1 MASWQNLVDYVKAN
15 YKVDDERDGFMKLLF
30 ETDEGRSQVVLLW
43 RAALM
48 DGAEEWVQ
56 IESAFGK
63 ADSVDLDAALKAIGE
78 MVVGGA
84 AIINDHVFFRHSVP
98 LENLDMNEFER
109 PFMLVTMTADRLESQ
124 LGQGDD
130 L

>member
-1 MASWQNLVDYVKAN
+1 MATWASLVDYVKAN
-15 YKVDDERDGFMKLLF
+15 YKVDDEQDGMLKLIF
-30 ETDEGRSQVVLLW
+30 QTDETRSQVVLLW

-48 DGAEEWVQ
+48 DGAEEWCQ

-63 ADSVDLDAALKAIGE
+63 ADSIDLVKALTEIGE

-84 AIINDHVFFRHSVP
+84 AIINGFCFFRHSVP
-98 LENLDMNEFER
+98 LADMDPSEFER
-109 PFMLVTMTADRLESQ
+109 PFMLVTSTADNLEEL

>member
-1 MASWQNLVDYVKAN
+1 
-15 YKVDDERDGFMKLLF
+15 
-30 ETDEGRSQVVLLW
+30 
-43 RAALM
+43 M

-63 ADSVDLDAALKAIGE
+63 ADTVDLKAALKEIGE

-109 PFMLVTMTADRLESQ
+109 PFMLVDDDRRPAREPARPRRRSLAR
-124 LGQGDD
+124 GPVVR
-130 L
+130 